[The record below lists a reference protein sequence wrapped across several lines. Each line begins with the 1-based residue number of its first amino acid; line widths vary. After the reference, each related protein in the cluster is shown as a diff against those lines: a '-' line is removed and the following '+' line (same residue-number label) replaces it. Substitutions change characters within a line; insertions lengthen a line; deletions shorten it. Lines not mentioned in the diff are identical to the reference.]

1 MMINLQEDDK
11 FNVGDLV
18 EIVHIGD
25 GTAYFP
31 WAEAPVSGIYMGSS
45 EFTFYL
51 DNNSKK
57 TDYCYK
63 IWSMGK
69 MRYVENHE
77 PIRLLSRA

>member
-1 MMINLQEDDK
+1 MINLQEDDK

-45 EFTFYL
+45 
-51 DNNSKK
+51 
-57 TDYCYK
+57 
-63 IWSMGK
+63 
-69 MRYVENHE
+69 
-77 PIRLLSRA
+77 

>member
-1 MMINLQEDDK
+1 MMTSLEENDK

-18 EIVHIGD
+18 EIIHIGD
-25 GTAYFP
+25 GTAFFP
-31 WAEAPVSGIYMGSS
+31 WAEAPVSGIYMGST

-51 DNNSKK
+51 DKDRKK
-57 TDYCYK
+57 IDRCHK

-69 MRYVENHE
+69 MRYVENNE